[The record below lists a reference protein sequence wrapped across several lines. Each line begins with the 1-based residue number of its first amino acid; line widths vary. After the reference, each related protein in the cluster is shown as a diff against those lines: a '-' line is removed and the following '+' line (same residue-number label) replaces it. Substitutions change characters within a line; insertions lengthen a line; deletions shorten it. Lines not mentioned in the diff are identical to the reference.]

1 MVLRLRPQSQGRDQ
15 IRDPLSPSSSPRAA
29 EVLGGA
35 VAAAG
40 TRTATEARVSAHRY
54 GASPRGGESPSRC
67 GKVDADRTTRMT
79 AAEQIIRILCR
90 LLPPGLRDW
99 GEAVAQEAA
108 SIDKPTAALG
118 FALSCG
124 AWVVREA
131 LGHAL
136 RSALT
141 PALVE
146 PADLSTG
153 RLSWRSRHAALTC
166 AIAATGLGLV
176 FLAAAG
182 APAPYLILNLT
193 ALIAG
198 LIIVLPFRRRDP
210 VTTPF
215 VGVVA
220 IAVGLTLLLTATF
233 GTPASDA
240 RRWLT
245 LGGLVIQPS
254 LIGLPFVLVAFAR
267 FRDRMTTAGLV
278 LAAVALALQPD
289 RAMAGAMVAGLA
301 VVTFIKRDRMALL
314 ALSIALACFIVTTM
328 RPVSVPTTSFVDG
341 LFRTAPST
349 SMIAG
354 LAAWVGVPVLLLPP
368 ILALRRGQNDL
379 APHVAFGA
387 TWLALVVAALFADD
401 PVPVVAYG
409 GSAIVGYV
417 WSILALP
424 ADSTQS
430 KRAAMTPPSESST
443 RDTDRPGHPSQDA
456 AVPF

>member
-1 MVLRLRPQSQGRDQ
+1 M
-15 IRDPLSPSSSPRAA
+15 
-29 EVLGGA
+29 
-35 VAAAG
+35 AAAG
-40 TRTATEARVSAHRY
+40 TRTATEARVSAHRL
-54 GASPRGGESPSRC
+54 GASPRGGESPIRC

-90 LLPPGLRDW
+90 LLPPALRDW

-108 SIDKPTAALG
+108 SIDKPAAALG

-146 PADLSTG
+146 PTDLAMG
-153 RLSWRSRHAALTC
+153 QPSWRSRHAALTC

-182 APAPYLILNLT
+182 APTPYLILNLT

-198 LIIVLPFRRRDP
+198 LIIVLPFCRSDP

-220 IAVGLTLLLTATF
+220 IAVGLILLLTAAF
-233 GTPASDA
+233 GDPASDA
-240 RRWLT
+240 RRWLS

-254 LIGLPFVLVAFAR
+254 VIGLPFVLVAFAR
-267 FRDRMTTAGLV
+267 SRDKMTTAGLI

-289 RAMAGAMVAGLA
+289 RAMAGAMVAGLG
-301 VVTFIKRDRMALL
+301 VVAFMKRDRMTLL
-314 ALSIALACFIVTTM
+314 PLSVALACFIVTTM
-328 RPVSVPTTSFVDG
+328 RPVAVPATSYMDG
-341 LFRTAPST
+341 LLRTAPST
-349 SMIAG
+349 SLIAG
-354 LAAWVGVPVLLLPP
+354 LAAWVGVAVLLLPP

-379 APHVAFGA
+379 VPHATFGA
-387 TWLALVVAALFADD
+387 TWLALIVAALSTDD
-401 PVPVVAYG
+401 PIPVVAYG

-430 KRAAMTPPSESST
+430 KRAAMTSPPESRNSA
-443 RDTDRPGHPSQDA
+443 RDKDRPVIPPRHRHPSWRTHYRRRSRRRSGTHADLA
-456 AVPF
+456 